1 MKTFLLPKA
10 LYPTIPEA
18 KAMIEMIKAD
28 GGKTLAF
35 ISLGFIMEAPEE
47 YKAFLPNG
55 TNHAQT

>member
-47 YKAFLPNG
+47 YNAFLPEWN
-55 TNHAQT
+55 